1 MSKPALARLSL
12 GALSRSS
19 LAPAS
24 QNEGRS
30 MAEAFDEQRQQR
42 TQQEGQ
48 AAVPQSS
55 PPVSSY
61 RKTLHLHIGADLH
74 IPVRDN
80 KFSHPSREEEQQ
92 RAAQSSDPFE
102 GLPLR
107 AWAEKLGERV
117 MPAYE
122 LIKEEQ
128 AAAKKAAKAMGKQVQ
143 EVFVPKIP
151 HVLPFTRWAAQN
163 KTFQST
169 FIAEEPKERKK
180 ARLSWYHPDDTM
192 VPRDWFRGGLLKDL
206 AYYRPFSA
214 DS

>member
-19 LAPAS
+19 LAPATH
-24 QNEGRS
+24 NEGRN
-30 MAEAFDEQRQQR
+30 MAEALDEQQRQR
-42 TQQEGQ
+42 LQQEGD
-48 AAVPQSS
+48 AAAAQTSA
-55 PPVSSY
+55 PVASF

-74 IPVRDN
+74 IPVRDS
-80 KFSHPSREEEQQ
+80 KYTHPSREEQQ
-92 RAAQSSDPFE
+92 QAAASSDPFD

-128 AAAKKAAKAMGKQVQ
+128 EAAKKAARAMGKQVT
-143 EVFVPKIP
+143 EMHVPNIP
-151 HVLPFTRWAAQN
+151 HVLPLTRWAAQS
-163 KTFQST
+163 KAMQST
-169 FIAEEPKERKK
+169 FVVDESKNRKK